1 MATQLDTQIQ
11 INFRWDVQMATHLDT
26 QFQIWTH
33 MNITTGC
40 QDYQFFTVISQSIN
54 IISFT
59 LYVINNFG
67 HPGSYPGRFNTLIRI
82 I

>member
-33 MNITTGC
+33 MNINTGC
-40 QDYQFFTVISQSIN
+40 QDYQFFTVISQSD
-54 IISFT
+54 IISLT
-59 LYVINNFG
+59 LCDK
-67 HPGSYPGRFNTLIRI
+67 
-82 I
+82 